1 MLIQTQVLQ
10 SLLRYILSEFVIE
23 INVDSVSAV
32 EEPNEELSESVAEV
46 FVEKVLVEKVFF

>member
-32 EEPNEELSESVAEV
+32 EEPIEELSESVAEV
-46 FVEKVLVEKVFF
+46 FVEKV